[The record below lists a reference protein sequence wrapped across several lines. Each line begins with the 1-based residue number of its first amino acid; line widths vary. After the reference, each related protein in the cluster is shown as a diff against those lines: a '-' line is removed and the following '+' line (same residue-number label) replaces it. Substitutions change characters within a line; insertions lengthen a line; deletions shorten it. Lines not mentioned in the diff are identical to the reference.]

1 MIIIC
6 GKTIAEVER
15 DLEMAKQ
22 AIASGM
28 PHGVGGAT
36 VEDAE
41 KGLEMMRSMM
51 GGAVAPIDNPNYDPC
66 NDCPHWK
73 SNNECEIGYDCE
85 DEDEDICPECGA
97 TYDEGW
103 CGDYCECWG
112 YNYDDEDEAE
122 GEEDKPPI
130 VTALADMLRSLGV
143 DEATI
148 GKLMQSALGM

>member
-6 GKTIAEVER
+6 GRTIAEVER

-28 PHGVGGAT
+28 PYGVGGAT
-36 VEDAE
+36 IEDAE

-51 GGAVAPIDNPNYDPC
+51 GGAVAPINNPNYTAPADL
-66 NDCPHWK
+66 
-73 SNNECEIGYDCE
+73 E

-103 CGDYCECWG
+103 NGEVCDNCGYGCE
-112 YNYDDEDEAE
+112 DEDEIV
-122 GEEDKPPI
+122 PPA
-130 VTALADMLRSLGV
+130 VAALVEMLRYLGA
-143 DEATI
+143 DEDTI
-148 GKLMQSALGM
+148 NKLLS

>member
-28 PHGVGGAT
+28 PYGVGGAT
-36 VEDAE
+36 IEDAE

-51 GGAVAPIDNPNYDPC
+51 GGAVAPINNPNYTAPADL
-66 NDCPHWK
+66 
-73 SNNECEIGYDCE
+73 E

-103 CGDYCECWG
+103 NGEVCDNCGYGCE
-112 YNYDDEDEAE
+112 DEDEIV
-122 GEEDKPPI
+122 PPA
-130 VTALADMLRSLGV
+130 VAALVEMLRYLGA
-143 DEATI
+143 DEDTI
-148 GKLMQSALGM
+148 NKLLS

>member
-28 PHGVGGAT
+28 PYGVGGAT
-36 VEDAE
+36 IEDAE

-51 GGAVAPIDNPNYDPC
+51 GGAVAPISNPNYIPPADL
-66 NDCPHWK
+66 
-73 SNNECEIGYDCE
+73 E

-103 CGDYCECWG
+103 DGEVCDSCGYGCE
-112 YNYDDEDEAE
+112 DEDADE
-122 GEEDKPPI
+122 PPI

-148 GKLMQSALGM
+148 GKLTQVALGL

>member
-6 GKTIAEVER
+6 GATIAEVER

-28 PHGVGGAT
+28 PYGVGGAT
-36 VEDAE
+36 IEDAE
-41 KGLEMMRSMM
+41 KGLEMMQAMM
-51 GGAVAPIDNPNYDPC
+51 GGAVAPISNPNYDPC
-66 NDCPHWK
+66 DGCPHWK
-73 SNNECEIGYDCE
+73 PNNECEVGYDCE

-103 CGDYCECWG
+103 NGEVCDNCGYGC
-112 YNYDDEDEAE
+112 
-122 GEEDKPPI
+122 EDKPPI

-148 GKLMQSALGM
+148 GKLMQSALGL

>member
-28 PHGVGGAT
+28 PYGVGGAT
-36 VEDAE
+36 IEDAE

-51 GGAVAPIDNPNYDPC
+51 GGAVAPIDNPNYTASADL
-66 NDCPHWK
+66 
-73 SNNECEIGYDCE
+73 E

-103 CGDYCECWG
+103 NGEVCDNCGYGCE
-112 YNYDDEDEAE
+112 DEDEIV
-122 GEEDKPPI
+122 PPA
-130 VTALADMLRSLGV
+130 VAALVEMLRYLGA
-143 DEATI
+143 DEDTI
-148 GKLMQSALGM
+148 NKLLS

>member
-28 PHGVGGAT
+28 PYGVGGAT
-36 VEDAE
+36 IEDAE
-41 KGLEMMRSMM
+41 KGLEMMRSMI
-51 GGAVAPIDNPNYDPC
+51 GGAVAPIDNPNYDPPCGLMSCDHC
-66 NDCPHWK
+66 NCDHCP
-73 SNNECEIGYDCE
+73 CD
-85 DEDEDICPECGA
+85 DEDEDTCPECGA
-97 TYDEGW
+97 TSDEGW
-103 CGDYCECWG
+103 NGEVCDNCGYGC
-112 YNYDDEDEAE
+112 EDE
-122 GEEDKPPI
+122 PPI

-148 GKLMQSALGM
+148 GKLMQSALGL

>member
-28 PHGVGGAT
+28 PYGVGGAT
-36 VEDAE
+36 IEDAE
-41 KGLEMMRSMM
+41 KGLEMMRSMK
-51 GGAVAPIDNPNYDPC
+51 GDAVAPIDNSNYAPPC
-66 NDCPHWK
+66 GLMSCDHCNCDHCP
-73 SNNECEIGYDCE
+73 CD
-85 DEDEDICPECGA
+85 DEDEDTCPECGA
-97 TYDEGW
+97 DHYDGW
-103 CGDYCECWG
+103 DGECCPECGYG
-112 YNYDDEDEAE
+112 YDDDEAE
-122 GEEDKPPI
+122 EDEPPI

-148 GKLMQSALGM
+148 GKLMQSALGL

>member
-28 PHGVGGAT
+28 PYGVGGAT
-36 VEDAE
+36 IADAE

-51 GGAVAPIDNPNYDPC
+51 GGAVAPIDNPNYIAPADL
-66 NDCPHWK
+66 
-73 SNNECEIGYDCE
+73 E
-85 DEDEDICPECGA
+85 DEDEDICPKCGA

-103 CGDYCECWG
+103 NGEVCDSCGYGCE
-112 YNYDDEDEAE
+112 DEDEIV
-122 GEEDKPPI
+122 PPAI
-130 VTALADMLRSLGV
+130 AALVEMLRYLGA
-143 DEATI
+143 DEDTI
-148 GKLMQSALGM
+148 NKLLS

>member
-28 PHGVGGAT
+28 PYGVGGAT
-36 VEDAE
+36 IEDAE

-51 GGAVAPIDNPNYDPC
+51 GDAVAPIDNPNYIAPADL
-66 NDCPHWK
+66 
-73 SNNECEIGYDCE
+73 E
-85 DEDEDICPECGA
+85 DEDEDVCPECGA

-103 CGDYCECWG
+103 NGEVCDNCGYGCE
-112 YNYDDEDEAE
+112 DEDEIV
-122 GEEDKPPI
+122 PPA
-130 VTALADMLRSLGV
+130 VAALVEMLRYLGA
-143 DEATI
+143 DEDTI
-148 GKLMQSALGM
+148 NKLLS